1 MYFWYSSLCVYV
13 CEYIFNKCL
22 FCFSLKM
29 VQWVTW
35 ALKLYR
41 SHECGWF
48 YNSTN
53 WWLAVLSNG
62 IPRKAEFIHPSWTR
76 LAETPPSCTWE
87 NRGQKM
93 RGPADRC
100 CCQWASL
107 LGAGSLDSGRSPA
120 NSATA
125 SRLLTCGQCRGNRNT
140 PENPAEQQK
149 SWLCETLKSEL
160 FQ

>member
-1 MYFWYSSLCVYV
+1 MKVSSKYSLGIYQVYVPFSFLKMYFWYSSLCVY
-13 CEYIFNKCL
+13 EYIFNKCL
-22 FCFSLKM
+22 YYFSLKV

-35 ALKLYR
+35 ALKLYH

-76 LAETPPSCTWE
+76 LAETPSSCTWE

-93 RGPADRC
+93 RGPAHR

-120 NSATA
+120 ISATA
-125 SRLLTCGQCRGNRNT
+125 S
-140 PENPAEQQK
+140 
-149 SWLCETLKSEL
+149 
-160 FQ
+160 